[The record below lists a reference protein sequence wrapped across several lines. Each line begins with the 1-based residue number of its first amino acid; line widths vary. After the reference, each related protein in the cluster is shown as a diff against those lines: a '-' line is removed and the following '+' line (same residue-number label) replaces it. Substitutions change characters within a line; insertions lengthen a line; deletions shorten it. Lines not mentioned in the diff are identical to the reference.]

1 MNRRLRHG
9 AGTTAAAAACLLVA
23 AAAFGA
29 PTATPPVV
37 TDALRDAARTI
48 QNVCFGLYPP
58 DLLATMTGS
67 AAAPPD
73 AVRDD
78 PARQMK
84 YLSAEKKAD
93 KGLFY
98 PSSLDDIL
106 PGLMSEVRAGR
117 SFLDLGSGDGRVVFM
132 AAILGAQATGI
143 EYEPQM
149 HQIAEAALRKLH
161 AVVPKERV
169 TLLKGDFYKLDWSR
183 YDVLFYFGLGTFDES
198 GMLAKMRREMR
209 PDAILLLAHMHPPP
223 AGFLPIARYGV
234 VSTWQRDPDDL
245 PEDDAAPVPHPKKP
259 R

>member
-1 MNRRLRHG
+1 M
-9 AGTTAAAAACLLVA
+9 VA
-23 AAAFGA
+23 AAAGRPA
-29 PTATPPVV
+29 TAAASPPGTATPRPITRPPTPVPS
-37 TDALRDAARTI
+37 DAVLEAARTI
-48 QNVCFGLYPP
+48 QNVCFALYPP
-58 DLLATMTGS
+58 ELLKTMTGS
-67 AAAPPD
+67 ATPPPQD
-73 AVRDD
+73 VSAD

-84 YLSAEKKAD
+84 YLTAEKKEE

-98 PSSLDDIL
+98 PSSLEDIL
-106 PGLMSEVRAGR
+106 PGLMSEVREGR

-143 EYEPQM
+143 EYEPEM
-149 HQIAEAALRKLH
+149 HQIAETALRKLR
-161 AVVPKERV
+161 ATVPKERV

-209 PDAILLLAHMHPPP
+209 PEAILILAHRQPPS

-234 VSTWQRDPDDL
+234 VSTWRIDPDDPL
-245 PEDDAAPVPHPKKP
+245 EDEAPPAPHPKKP